1 MKLGF
6 GALALTLALAAAPAL
21 AQDPAPSL
29 AALRAEL
36 AQGKQIVVAR
46 QMALTP
52 EQEAGFWPAYD
63 EHQNDLLALNRRHRE
78 NTAAYAR
85 AAGAG
90 MDEDQ
95 ANELADEALEIAR
108 EQAQL
113 AERTY
118 SRLRRNL
125 GPAKALQYLQLEARF
140 SAIANYDVAAT
151 LP

>member
-1 MKLGF
+1 MNRIL
-6 GALALTLALAAAPAL
+6 GALALALALAAAPAA

-29 AALRAEL
+29 AALKAEL
-36 AQGKQIVVAR
+36 GQGKQIVVAR
-46 QMALTP
+46 QMALDS

-63 EHQNDLLALNRRHRE
+63 EHQSELLELNRRHRE

-85 AAGAG
+85 AAAG
-90 MDEDQ
+90 LDEDA

-113 AERTY
+113 TERTY
-118 SRLRRNL
+118 SRLRRNI
-125 GPAKALQYLQLEARF
+125 GPAKALQYLQLEAKF
-140 SAIANYDVAAT
+140 AAIANYDVAAT